1 MAPYDFSKEAKET
14 DKELADDLNKLSGL
28 SNNEIAELLPN
39 RADQEQLK
47 ALIDAI
53 KRETEVN
60 QKKAVL
66 LDRLADVAPVV
77 REAVKGLVKIAA

>member
-1 MAPYDFSKEAKET
+1 MVPYDFSKEAQET

-28 SNNEIAELLPN
+28 SDNRIAELLPN

-53 KRETEVN
+53 KRETKIKK
-60 QKKAVL
+60 KKAVL

-77 REAVKGLVKIAA
+77 RGAVKGLVKIVV